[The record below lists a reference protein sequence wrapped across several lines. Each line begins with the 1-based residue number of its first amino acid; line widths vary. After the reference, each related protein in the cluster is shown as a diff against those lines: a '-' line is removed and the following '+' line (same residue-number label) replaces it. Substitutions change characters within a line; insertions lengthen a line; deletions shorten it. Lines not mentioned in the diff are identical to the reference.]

1 MSKIRQVTVPLAIES
16 IKEFF
21 QDKEIKFIVDYDNS
35 KIKNQ
40 IFLTYVSNLDIPV
53 DLKISDNFDED
64 VMFTLLDHYMTVK
77 TITDIPYLNTLVE
90 QIILRAAGNDSKGHL
105 TAEQADRYIET
116 RPETIAMWLAFLN
129 SIPLYMC
136 YSFKEL
142 NDEYKVEENSQI
154 IDDDNAVGLNV
165 VNLLHS
171 AFMIRFFST
180 DISNNEPFW
189 FRQQFESYM
198 FKGKSLYEFVAK
210 LKDFIG
216 LMIAVHDK
224 KLPADAG
231 TFFDSKELTD
241 KVKELY

>member
-90 QIILRAAGNDSKGHL
+90 QIILRAAGNDSIGYL

-142 NDEYKVEENSQI
+142 NDEDKVEGNSQI
-154 IDDDNAVGLNV
+154 IDDDKAVGLNV

-171 AFMIRFFST
+171 SFMIQFFST

-210 LKDFIG
+210 LTDFIG

-224 KLPADAG
+224 TLPADAG

>member
-90 QIILRAAGNDSKGHL
+90 QIILRAAGNDSIGHL

-142 NDEYKVEENSQI
+142 NDEDKVEGNSQI
-154 IDDDNAVGLNV
+154 IDDDKAVGLNV

-171 AFMIRFFST
+171 SFMIQFFST

-210 LKDFIG
+210 LTDFIG

-224 KLPADAG
+224 TLPADAG